1 VAPEHRYGETVAMRV
16 IVNNVSSV
24 GIPMLSG
31 LAGSLIGAAGV
42 FWATGLMAGAG
53 ARLALGFKQ
62 R

>member
-1 VAPEHRYGETVAMRV
+1 MRV

-24 GIPMLSG
+24 SIPMLSG
-31 LAGSLIGAAGV
+31 LASSLIGAAGV
-42 FWATGLMAGAG
+42 FWAAGLMAGAA